1 MFYKHLLGVQKQTTN
16 IAVLL
21 ELGQIPL
28 ILHAIKIAIKNWERI
43 NILKKANILVT
54 KSYEIALQED
64 LKWPNLVRNKLAEIG
79 MMQSFWGE
87 QETHKKAFS
96 RMSDIFHQDAFSAM
110 SKDSSKMRS
119 YQLIK
124 GEIGFET
131 YLTTVVNIQNRKI
144 LSKFRLSNHNLM
156 IEKGRHLNI
165 NKNLRFCPFC
175 PKHIEDEMHFLL
187 ECTSYA
193 SHRKEL
199 TDSIKKNA
207 KSTVFNLF
215 KLSKNAYIAVKCK
228 N

>member
-1 MFYKHLLGVQKQTTN
+1 
-16 IAVLL
+16 
-21 ELGQIPL
+21 
-28 ILHAIKIAIKNWERI
+28 
-43 NILKKANILVT
+43 
-54 KSYEIALQED
+54 
-64 LKWPNLVRNKLAEIG
+64 
-79 MMQSFWGE
+79 MQSFWGE

-124 GEIGFET
+124 GEIGLET

-207 KSTVFNLF
+207 KCRITEAKDKHELFINL
-215 KLSKNAYIAVKCK
+215 LSKTDITPYTAQYLMKAFHTRDYLLKNCK
-228 N
+228 NFT